1 MTVLICEYEEVML
14 TAIEFR
20 MKKAGFKVIRAK
32 NGKEAVKQIKTHVP
46 GLIVTDMV
54 LPKTNVLDL
63 IGHIRNVLNVDA
75 PIVMIT
81 GLDDNADEEILE
93 GFRLGADDFV
103 TKPFKPAELVL
114 RIKRILQD
122 RGIELVREKIN

>member
-1 MTVLICEYEEVML
+1 MTVLICEHEEIML

-20 MKKAGFKVIRAK
+20 MRKAGFKVIRAK
-32 NGKEAVKQIKTHVP
+32 SGKEAIQQIKENAP

-54 LPKTNVLDL
+54 LPNTDVLDL
-63 IGHIRNVLNVDA
+63 IGHVRNKLNVDA
-75 PIVMIT
+75 PVVMIT
-81 GLDDNADEEILE
+81 DLDDADEEILE

-122 RGIELVREKIN
+122 RGIEIVREKIQ